1 MLVLFKHLVRLLAI
15 ARTLARHDALFPLEE
30 AEIAPAVTLA
40 ARALAKTRRRAGEGA
55 PRPGQRLAAAFETLG
70 PSFIKLGQALSVRS
84 DLLGEDVAEDLSSL
98 QDRLPPFDAAEAR
111 ATVEAELGR
120 PLHELFARFD
130 NEPIAAA
137 SIAQVHYAETTDGNP
152 VAVKVLRPGIEAA
165 FERDIALF
173 EWLAGL
179 VEQTRP
185 SLRRLKP
192 REVVAT
198 FRETVRL
205 EMDLRMEAAAASEFA
220 ECVSDDPNVRV
231 PKVDWLRTSR
241 RVMTLERIDGIPVD
255 ERDRLIAAG
264 HDLDAIVAHA
274 AETFF
279 IQVFRNGFFHADMH
293 PGNLFVDDAGRLVMV
308 DFGIMGRV
316 DRRTRIYLAE
326 MLVGFLRGDY
336 RAVADVH
343 FRAGYVPHHKS
354 LDAFMQACRSIGEP
368 ILNKPLHEISFA
380 RLLAQLFQVTET
392 FEMET
397 QPQLL
402 LLQKS
407 MLLAEGIG
415 RKLNPEINMWTLA
428 RPLVEEWMRVNR
440 GPEARLRD
448 MIQGAVEA
456 LEGLPEIARK
466 AETVLGRMAD
476 GGLKLHPETLQALAA
491 SRQAN
496 KALLWPLW
504 GAALLLFLILLTLL

>member
-1 MLVLFKHLVRLLAI
+1 MLVSLKHAYRLITI
-15 ARTLARHDALFPLEE
+15 ARTLARHDVLFLLDEVG
-30 AEIAPAVTLA
+30 IAPIATLA
-40 ARALAKTRRRAGEGA
+40 ARALAKTQKRTGGSA
-55 PRPGQRLAAAFETLG
+55 PRPGQRLAAAFEALG
-70 PSFIKLGQALSVRS
+70 PSFIKFGQALSVRS
-84 DLLGEDVAEDLSSL
+84 DFLGEDIAEDLSSL

-111 ATVEAELGR
+111 ATVETELGR
-120 PLHELFARFD
+120 PVNELFARFD
-130 NEPIAAA
+130 DEPVAAA
-137 SIAQVHYAETTDGNP
+137 SIAQVHYAETSDGIP
-152 VAVKVLRPGIEAA
+152 VAVKILRPGIEAA
-165 FERDIALF
+165 LERDIGLF
-173 EWLAGL
+173 HWLAGL
-179 VEQTRP
+179 VEQARP

-192 REVVAT
+192 REVVTT

-220 ECVSDDPNVRV
+220 ESVSDDPNVRI

-241 RVMTLERIDGIPVD
+241 RVMTLERIEGIPVD
-255 ERDRLIAAG
+255 ERDRLAAAG
-264 HDLDAIVAHA
+264 HDLDLIVSRA

-279 IQVFRNGFFHADMH
+279 VQVFRNGFFHADMH
-293 PGNLFVDDAGRLVMV
+293 PGNLFVDDDGRLVMV

-368 ILNKPLHEISFA
+368 IMNKPLHEVSLA
-380 RLLAQLFQVTET
+380 RLLAQLFQITET

-415 RKLNPEINMWTLA
+415 RKLNPEINMWALA
-428 RPLVEEWMRVNR
+428 RPLVEEWMRANR

-448 MIQGAVEA
+448 LVQGAIETM
-456 LEGLPEIARK
+456 EGLPEIARK
-466 AETVLGRMAD
+466 AETVLGRMSD
-476 GGLKLHPETLQALAA
+476 GGLKLHPETLQALEA
-491 SRQAN
+491 SRQAS

-504 GAALLLFLILLTLL
+504 SGVLLLLLILLTLL